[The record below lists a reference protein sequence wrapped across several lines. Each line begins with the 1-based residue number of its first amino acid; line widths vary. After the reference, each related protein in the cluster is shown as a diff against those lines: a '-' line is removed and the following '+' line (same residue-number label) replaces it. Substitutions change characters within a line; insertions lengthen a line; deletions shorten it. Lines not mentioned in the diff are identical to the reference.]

1 MTPSTLTLLRQC
13 ALYAVP
19 MRSSDPRW
27 EDAHWLISHGII
39 HIEWTMRGGYVGL
52 RAVASC

>member
-1 MTPSTLTLLRQC
+1 MTPSTITLLRQC

-52 RAVASC
+52 RAVTSC